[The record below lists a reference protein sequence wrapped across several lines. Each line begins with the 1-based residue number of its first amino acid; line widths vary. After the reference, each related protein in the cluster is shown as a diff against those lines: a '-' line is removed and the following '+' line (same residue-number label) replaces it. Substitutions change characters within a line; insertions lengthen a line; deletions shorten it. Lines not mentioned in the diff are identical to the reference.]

1 MSQLLVQITVLL
13 IRASLAAVLIAVG
26 AAKLAD
32 TRSFATT
39 LIGLGVPA
47 RQERLVR
54 GLAFAVPLTEVSLG
68 LGLVSDLWPTVING
82 AVLVLMCGFS
92 IIVLVALRKA
102 PHVACRCFGA
112 LSDSQFSGK
121 GLARSLLLTVLAV
134 VTWWS
139 GNIYTP
145 PFDRSPGAVILLVA
159 GYLLFA
165 AAAAQAAAT
174 IAAVKARRFV

>member
-1 MSQLLVQITVLL
+1 MIQLLVQIIVLL
-13 IRASLAAVLIAVG
+13 IRALLAAVLVAAG
-26 AAKLAD
+26 SAKLAD

-47 RQERLVR
+47 HRERLVR
-54 GLAFAVPLTEVSLG
+54 GLALVVPLAEVGLG
-68 LGLVSDLWPTVING
+68 LGLVSGFWPTVING

-92 IIVLVALRKA
+92 TIVLVALRKA
-102 PHVACRCFGA
+102 PTVACRCFGA

-134 VTWWS
+134 VTLWS
-139 GNIYTP
+139 GNTYTP
-145 PFDRSPGAVILLVA
+145 PFNRSPGAAILLVA

-174 IAAVKARRFV
+174 IAAVKARRSI